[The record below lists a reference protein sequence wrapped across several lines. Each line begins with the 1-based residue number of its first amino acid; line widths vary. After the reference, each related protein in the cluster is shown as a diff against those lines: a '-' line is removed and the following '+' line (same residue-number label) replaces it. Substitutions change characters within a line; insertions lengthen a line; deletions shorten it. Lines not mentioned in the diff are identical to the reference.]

1 MKQSAPTVPAPLEGA
16 TPPGRAPVQQRS
28 RARLELL
35 AGVAAALIAVRG
47 SDAMRMSDVA
57 QRAGVS
63 IGSLYQYF
71 PDKAAILRTLAE
83 RYNAEGRACIEAE
96 LAGAQD
102 LPGLREAFGRLIDTY
117 YALFLAEPVIRDIWS
132 GAQSIKG
139 LRELEL
145 ENSRANA
152 ELLAA
157 AMARVR
163 PDASRAELALSA
175 FLVMDLG
182 EAAMRLAI
190 SVDRAEGDALVEAY
204 KRMALREIAPA

>member
-1 MKQSAPTVPAPLEGA
+1 MKPSAPTVPAPLEGA
-16 TPPGRAPVQQRS
+16 TPPGRSPVQQRS
-28 RARLELL
+28 RERLELL
-35 AGVAAALIAVRG
+35 AGVAAALIAERG